1 MARCCRATKRSNSNK
16 MASSFPTSLDFSEN
30 DLMNHVVRMVTPL
43 RREFS
48 RSLDVAH
55 FMRDV
60 DYATEILALATN
72 SKDERLRQ
80 YGVYLQTKLL
90 GPRNG
95 TLSKSDPPPPV
106 PADSAPAAA
115 PSATADE
122 PTTKGA
128 KGSEAQL
135 RSQMLAKY
143 RSGLR

>member
-1 MARCCRATKRSNSNK
+1 
-16 MASSFPTSLDFSEN
+16 
-30 DLMNHVVRMVTPL
+30 MNYVVRMVTPL

-55 FMRDV
+55 FMQDV
-60 DYATEILALATN
+60 AYATEILALATN

-80 YGVYLQTKLL
+80 YGTYLQTKLL
-90 GPRNG
+90 DPRNG
-95 TLSKSDPPPPV
+95 TFSQADPPQLM
-106 PADSAPAAA
+106 PADSLPTTPASAAA
-115 PSATADE
+115 AE
-122 PTTKGA
+122 PTTKDA